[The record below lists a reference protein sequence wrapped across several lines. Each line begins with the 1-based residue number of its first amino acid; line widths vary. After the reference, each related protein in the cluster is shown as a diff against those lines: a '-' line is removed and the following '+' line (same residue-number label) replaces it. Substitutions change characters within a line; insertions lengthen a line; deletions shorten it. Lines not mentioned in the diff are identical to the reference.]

1 MSVSIEKAI
10 LAIVTTSP
18 RSVPAGTNVF
28 HCQNKE
34 EMYEI
39 TKNLEAILDGIAHAL
54 KEDLFIIVKH

>member
-18 RSVPAGTNVF
+18 RSAPAGTNVF
-28 HCQNKE
+28 HCESKE